1 MQVVLQ
7 MCAIAVNLLRNNS
20 LTALRVVN
28 TLYLFSD
35 LLVVL
40 SLDIVIY
47 FTVVPQVSFL
57 TTTIKIIV
65 LSV

>member
-1 MQVVLQ
+1 

-35 LLVVL
+35 LLVIL

-47 FTVVPQVSFL
+47 FTVVPQVSFW

>member
-1 MQVVLQ
+1 

>member
-1 MQVVLQ
+1 
-7 MCAIAVNLLRNNS
+7 MCAKAVNLLWNNS

>member
-1 MQVVLQ
+1 

-35 LLVVL
+35 LLVIL